1 MATRSSS
8 SAELLAAFLGRPWV
22 KRLGRFLMAAAAV
35 QGVYTA
41 GMAVGLLLLDAPR
54 QAVLLVA
61 FLLSL
66 IVHFSLNRQW
76 VFNPR
81 RHEPHAGGHH
91 HAYRLGLSGHGGRYV
106 IVAAA
111 AYGITALSLAVL
123 PGLLGLA
130 PFLIWLATSGTIGV
144 LNFFLLG
151 RLVFR

>member
-8 SAELLAAFLGRPWV
+8 SAELLTALLERPWM
-22 KRLGRFLMAAAAV
+22 KRLVRFVMAAAAV

-41 GMAVGLLLLDAPR
+41 AMAIGLLLLDAPR

-81 RHEPHAGGHH
+81 HHAPEAEEHR
-91 HAYRLGLSGHGGRYV
+91 AYRLGLSGHGVRYV
-106 IVAAA
+106 TVAAIV
-111 AYGITALSLAVL
+111 YGITALSLAVL
-123 PGLLGLA
+123 PGLLGVA
-130 PFLIWLATSGTIGV
+130 PFLVWLGTSGTIGV
-144 LNFFLLG
+144 MNYFLLG

>member
-8 SAELLAAFLGRPWV
+8 SAELLTALLDRPWM
-22 KRLGRFLMAAAAV
+22 KRLVRFVMAAAAV

-41 GMAVGLLLLDAPR
+41 AMAIGLLLLDAPR

-66 IVHFSLNRQW
+66 VVHFSLNRQW

-81 RHEPHAGGHH
+81 HHAPEADEHR
-91 HAYRLGLSGHGGRYV
+91 AYRLGLSGHGMRYV
-106 IVAAA
+106 TVAAIV
-111 AYGITALSLAVL
+111 YGITALSLAVL
-123 PGLLGLA
+123 PGLLGVA
-130 PFLIWLATSGTIGV
+130 PFLVWLGTSGTIGV
-144 LNFFLLG
+144 MNYFLLG

>member
-1 MATRSSS
+1 MVTRSSS
-8 SAELLAAFLGRPWV
+8 SAELLAGFLARPWV
-22 KRLGRFLMAAAAV
+22 KRLGRFLLSAAAV

-41 GMAVGLLLLDAPR
+41 AMAIGLLLLDAPR

-66 IVHFSLNRQW
+66 VVHFSLNRQW

-81 RHEPHAGGHH
+81 HHAPDPVEQR
-91 HAYRLGLSGHGGRYV
+91 AYRLGLSGHGVRYV
-106 IVAAA
+106 TVAAGV
-111 AYGITALSLAVL
+111 YGITALSLAVL
-123 PGLLGLA
+123 PGVLGLA
-130 PFLIWLATSGTIGV
+130 PFLVWLGTSGTIGV